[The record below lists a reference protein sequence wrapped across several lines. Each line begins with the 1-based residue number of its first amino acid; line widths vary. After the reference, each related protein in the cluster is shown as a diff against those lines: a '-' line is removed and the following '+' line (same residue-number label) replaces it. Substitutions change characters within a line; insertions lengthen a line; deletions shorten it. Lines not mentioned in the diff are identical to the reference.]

1 VTDLHGTDGAST
13 TPGRPPRRRGRPP
26 KAPPASDRPPG
37 LSVSDPLAAL
47 PPAARRILV
56 NAQRLVIERGFHAL
70 TIESVALESGETP
83 HTVLRH
89 FGSKAG
95 LVESVMDAAAHDAYV
110 RLVSS
115 VGDLAPGRERAA
127 AYIEG
132 LSSLAKDTEAAVLIF
147 RIAPHALVD
156 PALRTRAAALYS
168 WYRELTVREA
178 GLSPDATPDLPE
190 EERLRLQ
197 RLGAVIVAAV
207 DGLSL
212 QAGLDPAFDADA
224 AFAELARLVT
234 SAL

>member
-1 VTDLHGTDGAST
+1 M
-13 TPGRPPRRRGRPP
+13 
-26 KAPPASDRPPG
+26 SDRSRG

-47 PPAARRILV
+47 PPAARHILV
-56 NAQRLVIERGFHAL
+56 NAQRLVVERGFHAL

-110 RLVSS
+110 RLCSS
-115 VGDLAPGRERAA
+115 VGDLAPGRDRAA

-178 GLSPDATPDLPE
+178 GLSPCATSADLPE

-224 AFAELARLVT
+224 AFSELARLVT